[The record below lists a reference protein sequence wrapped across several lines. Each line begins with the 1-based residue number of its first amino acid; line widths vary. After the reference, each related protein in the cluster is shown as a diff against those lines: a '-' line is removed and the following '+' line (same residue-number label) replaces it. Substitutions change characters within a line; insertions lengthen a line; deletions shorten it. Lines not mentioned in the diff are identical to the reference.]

1 MDHQKTNVEN
11 LNDDEHE
18 DDMNMEISSVQDSND
33 NNIAQSNT
41 SWENQAQK
49 SVDPISKSTL
59 VEHPAAPK
67 PQPTSLRNLMY
78 LCLSNNQDNL
88 FHAIYSTTEEGK
100 IYILYTQSNWDEA
113 LL

>member
-41 SWENQAQK
+41 S
-49 SVDPISKSTL
+49 
-59 VEHPAAPK
+59 
-67 PQPTSLRNLMY
+67 
-78 LCLSNNQDNL
+78 
-88 FHAIYSTTEEGK
+88 
-100 IYILYTQSNWDEA
+100 
-113 LL
+113 